1 MTDDF
6 DKSLFSFQMGFN
18 CENAA
23 PSIRIIL
30 ARRAA
35 LLLASQ
41 ENWEESSNLLEGAV
55 KLLSLVSPRSLQ
67 HSDKQHM
74 LADFAGLASMA
85 AATFLNAGKEAHH
98 ALQLL
103 ELGRGVIAGLLLE
116 MRTDISA
123 LRQQYP
129 EYADEFISLRDEL
142 DSPADGTSLI
152 NSSDNVASW
161 ELPARQRREADQRLS
176 ELLIKIRAQ
185 PGFHNFLGPPTVD
198 ELMAAADPDPI
209 IIVNTSSYRCDAFL
223 IQHDRI
229 TLLELPGLVL
239 NEVQERA
246 KDLQLSDFSDFFRI
260 TSLLEWLWDV
270 LCRPCLE
277 ALGFKDP
284 ISDSNS
290 TRVWWIPIGI
300 LSRLP
305 LHAAGRR
312 AQEPVETVLDRVMSS
327 YSSSVKALIY
337 GRRHHADRSIGSL
350 SDYALL
356 AAMRETPG
364 LSQDRIL
371 PFAGD
376 EVKMVKN
383 LCLSLQLK
391 PIEPILHKNNN
402 LGHLQACRIF
412 HFAGHGQSNPIEPS
426 KSCLL
431 LQDWESI
438 PLTVE
443 DLRNHRLQENPPFLG
458 YLSACSTGAN
468 EADRLVDEGIHL
480 VSALQLAGFRHVIG
494 TLWEVSDEHCVDV
507 AKVVYETLRD
517 EGMTDIAVCRGLHR
531 AIRALRDGRLE
542 REQASDDIN
551 ATVAAVENNNRD
563 GRTAT
568 LVSCGSPSRNSW
580 NPYWLPY
587 IHFGV

>member
-1 MTDDF
+1 M
-6 DKSLFSFQMGFN
+6 N

-23 PSIRIIL
+23 PSIRIII
-30 ARRAA
+30 ARYAA
-35 LLLASQ
+35 LLLAFQ
-41 ENWEESSNLLEGAV
+41 ENWEESSNLLEGAI
-55 KLLSLVSPRSLQ
+55 KLLPLISPRSLQ
-67 HSDKQHM
+67 HTDKRHM

-85 AATFLNAGKEAHH
+85 AATALNAGKEAHH

-103 ELGRGVIAGLLLE
+103 ELGRGVIASLLLE
-116 MRTDISA
+116 IRTDVSA
-123 LRQQYP
+123 LRQQHS
-129 EYADEFISLRDEL
+129 EYADKFILLRNEL
-142 DSPADGTSLI
+142 DSPADGTTLAT
-152 NSSDNVASW
+152 SSDNAASW
-161 ELPARQRREADQRLS
+161 ELLARRRREADQRFS
-176 ELLIKIRAQ
+176 ELLISIRAQ
-185 PGFHNFLGPPTVD
+185 PGFNNFLCPPTVD

-209 IIVNTSSYRCDAFL
+209 IVVNMSSYRCDAFL
-223 IQHDRI
+223 IQRDRI
-229 TLLELPGLVL
+229 MLLKLLGLTLKEA
-239 NEVQERA
+239 QKRA
-246 KDLQLSDFSDFFRI
+246 KGLQSSRFSDFFRM

-270 LCRPCLE
+270 VCHPCLE

-284 ISDSNS
+284 TSDNNS
-290 TRVWWIPIGI
+290 PRVWWIPTGI

-305 LHAAGRR
+305 LHTAGRR
-312 AQEPVETVLDRVMSS
+312 AQGPTETVLDRVMSS

-337 GRRHHADRSIGSL
+337 ERRHHANRKIKSS
-350 SDYALL
+350 SNYALL
-356 AAMRETPG
+356 AAMHETPG

-376 EVKMVKN
+376 EVKIVKN

-391 PIEPILHKNNN
+391 PIEPTLCKDDV
-402 LGHLQACRIF
+402 LSHLQACRVF
-412 HFAGHGQSNPIEPS
+412 HFAGHGQSNSIGPS

-431 LQDWESI
+431 LQDWESS

-443 DLRNHRLQENPPFLG
+443 DFRNHRLQKNPPFLG

-480 VSALQLAGFRHVIG
+480 VSTLQLAGFRHVIG

-531 AIRALRDGRLE
+531 AIRALRNGRIE

-580 NPYWLPY
+580 NPYWLQY
-587 IHFGV
+587 VHFGV